1 MSICGIKQLF
11 LAVAVTSIALHCA
24 SASANTDVVTFD
36 NGDRLTGEFKRLE
49 RGKLYLKTDAT
60 DTISIDWD
68 KVASLTSDQSLQL
81 ELEDG
86 TRYFGS
92 LLATATPNYLNVRAR
107 RASVELEMQKVVL
120 MEPIESTI
128 LDRIDADVTLGYNY
142 TQASDVAQLST
153 GLGFS
158 YRDEIKILRANLNA
172 NWTTSENNESSQ
184 SAKLDASWIRLL
196 RDRWLASLITS
207 AERNDELGIDL
218 RLSFGGGGG
227 RFVRQT
233 NHSQLLLVG
242 GLQISREEFAS
253 DPTISPQ
260 LDPGGLSDNDL
271 VLEGLGRVTAEWFRY
286 DEPELDFSTTLT
298 VYPSLSDWGRVR
310 ADLDMRLKWEIV
322 SDLFWDLTFS
332 NRYDSDPRTADAQ
345 QNDVNVRTSFGWEF

>member
-1 MSICGIKQLF
+1 MFTCPIKHLL
-11 LAVAVTSIALHCA
+11 LAAVIA
-24 SASANTDVVTFD
+24 SAPLHWAGATDNADLVIFA

-49 RGKLYLKTDAT
+49 RGKLHFKTDAT

-68 KVASLTSDQSLQL
+68 KVASLTSEQSLQL

-92 LLATATPNYLNVRAR
+92 LLATASPNYLNVRAR

-128 LDRIDADVTLGYNY
+128 RDRIDADVTVGYNY

-158 YRDEIKILRANLNA
+158 YRDEIRILKANLNA

-184 SAKLDASWIRLL
+184 SSKLDASWIRLL

-218 RLSFGGGGG
+218 RLSLGGGGG

-233 NHSQLLLVG
+233 NRSHLLLVG

-253 DPTISPQ
+253 DPTITA
-260 LDPGGLSDNDL
+260 GGSSDNDL

-298 VYPSLSDWGRVR
+298 VYPNLSDWGRVR

-345 QNDVNVRTSFGWEF
+345 KNDVNVRTSFGWEF